1 MIGKFMSEVFF
12 PGIFD
17 TTAQQAYMENT
28 EAYEQF
34 SLMRK
39 NTASS
44 SRRFPS
50 DSIANC
56 TETQNNGGAA

>member
-1 MIGKFMSEVFF
+1 MISKFMSEVFF

-28 EAYEQF
+28 DAYEQLF
-34 SLMRK
+34 LDAE

-44 SRRFPS
+44 SRRLPS
-50 DSIANC
+50 GSIANC
-56 TETQNNGGAA
+56 TETQNNGGAV